1 MNDKEVLALTG
12 VVPIHQNSSFVFV
25 PSSVKIDFWKLFLN
39 KYKHSRHFFS
49 SMVVVVGVVAY
60 LYKFVRFGGLWVSIQ
75 LLYNVQCVLDVA

>member
-1 MNDKEVLALTG
+1 MIGSACIDRSS
-12 VVPIHQNSSFVFV
+12 PNSSKFKFVFV
-25 PSSVKIDFWKLFLN
+25 PFSVKIDFWKLSLN